1 MSEQATSADA
11 AGGREPASGAELL
24 REDLSAEL
32 DAMAAAGTL
41 KTIQVLESP
50 QGPEVEL
57 RGRGRAVVLSS
68 NDYLGLAA
76 HPEVIAAGHAAL
88 DRYGAGTASV
98 RFICGLFAPH
108 LELEADLA
116 DFLGTEAALTYTSC
130 WNANHAVLDALCD
143 AQTEVF
149 SDALN
154 HASIID
160 AIRLARPAAKS
171 IYPHSD
177 LDALAGALA
186 ASTMRRKLVVTDG
199 VFSMEGDL
207 ARLPELIDLCRE
219 HGAVLIVD
227 DSHGLGV
234 LGERGAG
241 TGEHFGLADEVDI
254 TTGTL
259 GKALGGAAGGF
270 VAGDS
275 ALCRVLEQR
284 SRPQLFSNGLAPA
297 VAAGSRRALG
307 LLAEDPG
314 LVGRLRENVATFRGL
329 LGARDLEPLPG
340 DSAIVPLIVGE
351 TSVAIDASRRLL
363 DDGVFVTGFGFPVVP
378 EGTARIRAQ
387 ISAAHTERQLM
398 RAADA
403 LSAALARGDLGAP
416 GSPQPQPFSQG
427 PVMAKVRPGYWMWTK
442 SHLPSGE

>member
-1 MSEQATSADA
+1 MSDGTAI
-11 AGGREPASGAELL
+11 AGGELLRLELGAELDTM
-24 REDLSAEL
+24 RD
-32 DAMAAAGTL
+32 AGTL
-41 KTIQVLESP
+41 KTIQTLRSP

-57 RGRGRAVVLSS
+57 RDRGRAIVLSS

-76 HPEVIAAGHAAL
+76 RPEVIAAGHEAL
-88 DRYGAGTASV
+88 DAYGAGTASV
-98 RFICGLFAPH
+98 RFICGLFEPH
-108 LELEADLA
+108 LALEADLA
-116 DFLGTEAALTYTSC
+116 RFLGTEAALTYTSC

-143 AQTEVF
+143 AETEVF

-177 LDALAGALA
+177 LAALEGALA
-186 ASTMRRKLVVTDG
+186 ASTARRKLLVTDG

-207 ARLPELIDLCRE
+207 ARLPELVDLCRT

-234 LGERGAG
+234 LGARGAG
-241 TGEHFGLADEVDI
+241 TAEHFGLADVVDI

-259 GKALGGAAGGF
+259 GKALGGGAGGF
-270 VAGDS
+270 VAG
-275 ALCRVLEQR
+275 AGPLCKVLEQR
-284 SRPQLFSNGLAPA
+284 SRPQLFSNGLAPT
-297 VAAGSRRALG
+297 VAASSRRALG

-314 LVGRLRENVATFRGL
+314 LVDALRANVATFRRL
-329 LGARDLEPLPG
+329 LGERDLEPLPG

-363 DDGVFVTGFGFPVVP
+363 DEGVFVTGFGFPVVP

-387 ISAAHTERQLM
+387 ISAAHTEAQLT

-403 LSAALARGDLGAP
+403 LRRSL
-416 GSPQPQPFSQG
+416 S
-427 PVMAKVRPGYWMWTK
+427 
-442 SHLPSGE
+442 

>member
-1 MSEQATSADA
+1 M
-11 AGGREPASGAELL
+11 SGAELL
-24 REDLSAEL
+24 RRDLSTEL
-32 DAMAAAGTL
+32 EAMRDAGTL

-76 HPEVIAAGHAAL
+76 HPEVIAAAHAAL

-108 LELEADLA
+108 LDLEADLA
-116 DFLGTEAALTYTSC
+116 SFLGTEAALTYTSC
-130 WNANHAVLDALCD
+130 WNANHAILDALCD
-143 AQTEVF
+143 AETEVF

-177 LDALAGALA
+177 LGALAGALA

-207 ARLPELIDLCRE
+207 ARLPELIDLCRA

-241 TGEHFGLADEVDI
+241 TGEHFGLAAEVDI

-270 VAGDS
+270 VAGNA
-275 ALCRVLEQR
+275 ALCQVLEQR

-297 VAAGSRRALG
+297 VAASARRALG

-314 LVGRLRENVATFRGL
+314 LVGRLRENVATFRAL
-329 LGARDLEPLPG
+329 LAARDLEPLPG
-340 DSAIVPLIVGE
+340 NSAIVPLIVGE

-387 ISAAHTERQLM
+387 ISAAHSTDQLT

-403 LSAALARGDLGAP
+403 LATTLR
-416 GSPQPQPFSQG
+416 
-427 PVMAKVRPGYWMWTK
+427 
-442 SHLPSGE
+442 

>member
-1 MSEQATSADA
+1 MSEPTAT
-11 AGGREPASGAELL
+11 SGAELL
-24 REDLSAEL
+24 REELSAEL
-32 DAMAAAGTL
+32 DAMGEAGTL

-57 RGRGRAVVLSS
+57 RGRGGAIVLSS

-108 LELEADLA
+108 LELEADLSS
-116 DFLGTEAALTYTSC
+116 FLGTEAALTYTSC

-143 AQTEVF
+143 AETEVF

-177 LDALAGALA
+177 LDALADALA

-207 ARLPELIDLCRE
+207 VRLPELIDLCRE

-259 GKALGGAAGGF
+259 GKALGGGAGGF
-270 VAGDS
+270 VAGDA

-284 SRPQLFSNGLAPA
+284 SRPQLFSNGLAPT
-297 VAAGSRRALG
+297 VAASSRRALG
-307 LLAEDPG
+307 LLSEDPG
-314 LVGRLRENVATFRGL
+314 LVGRLRENVATFRDL
-329 LGARDLEPLPG
+329 LAARDLEPLPG

-351 TSVAIDASRRLL
+351 TATAIDASRRLL

-387 ISAAHTERQLM
+387 ISAAHTTDQLT

-403 LSAALARGDLGAP
+403 LSAALA
-416 GSPQPQPFSQG
+416 
-427 PVMAKVRPGYWMWTK
+427 
-442 SHLPSGE
+442 

>member
-1 MSEQATSADA
+1 MSDGTIA
-11 AGGREPASGAELL
+11 AGGELL
-24 REDLSAEL
+24 REELAAEL
-32 DAMAAAGTL
+32 EAMGAAGTL

-50 QGPEVEL
+50 QGPEVTL

-68 NDYLGLAA
+68 NDYLGLAD
-76 HPEVIAAGHAAL
+76 HPEVVEAGRAAL
-88 DRYGAGTASV
+88 ERYGAGTASV
-98 RFICGLFAPH
+98 RFICGLFEPH

-116 DFLGTEAALTYTSC
+116 TFLGTEAALTYTSC

-143 AQTEVF
+143 AETEVF

-177 LDALAGALA
+177 LEALAEALA

-207 ARLPELIDLCRE
+207 ARLPELVDLCRA

-241 TGEHFGLADEVDI
+241 TAEHFQLGTDVVDI

-270 VAGDS
+270 VAGAS
-275 ALCRVLEQR
+275 PLCRVLEQR
-284 SRPQLFSNGLAPA
+284 SRPQLFSNGLAPT
-297 VAAGSRRALG
+297 VAASSRRALE
-307 LLAEDPG
+307 LLSEDPG
-314 LVGRLRENVATFRGL
+314 LVGRLRVNVATFRRL
-329 LGARDLEPLPG
+329 LGERGLEPLPG

-351 TSVAIDASRRLL
+351 TATAIDASRRLL

-387 ISAAHTERQLM
+387 ISAAHTEPQLQ

-403 LSAALARGDLGAP
+403 LAAALA
-416 GSPQPQPFSQG
+416 
-427 PVMAKVRPGYWMWTK
+427 
-442 SHLPSGE
+442 

>member
-1 MSEQATSADA
+1 MSEA
-11 AGGREPASGAELL
+11 AASGETTSGYVPISGATLL
-24 REDLSAEL
+24 REELLAEL
-32 DAMAAAGTL
+32 DTMRDAGTL
-41 KTIQVLESP
+41 KTIQVLVSP
-50 QGPEVEL
+50 QGPEVTL
-57 RGRGRAVVLSS
+57 QGRGRAIVLSS

-76 HPEVIAAGHAAL
+76 HAEVIAAAHAAL

-98 RFICGLFAPH
+98 RFICGLFEPH
-108 LELEADLA
+108 LELEAALA
-116 DFLGTEAALTYTSC
+116 EFLGTEAALTYTSC

-143 AQTEVF
+143 GKTEVF

-177 LDALAGALA
+177 LTALEQALD
-186 ASTMRRKLVVTDG
+186 ASTSRRKLVVTDG

-207 ARLPELIDLCRE
+207 ARLPELVDLCRA

-234 LGERGAG
+234 LGGRGAG
-241 TGEHFGLADEVDI
+241 TAEHFGLGADAVDI

-270 VAGDS
+270 VAS
-275 ALCRVLEQR
+275 SAALCGVLEQR

-297 VAAGSRRALG
+297 VAASSRRALG
-307 LLAEDPG
+307 LLAEGPG
-314 LVGRLRENVATFRGL
+314 LVDRLRDNVATFRRL
-329 LGARDLEPLPG
+329 LGERGLEPLPG
-340 DSAIVPLIVGE
+340 ESAIVPLIVGE

-363 DDGVFVTGFGFPVVP
+363 DDGVFVTGFGYPVVP

-387 ISAAHTERQLM
+387 ISAAHTNEQLTS
-398 RAADA
+398 AADA
-403 LSAALARGDLGAP
+403 LAAALA
-416 GSPQPQPFSQG
+416 
-427 PVMAKVRPGYWMWTK
+427 
-442 SHLPSGE
+442 

>member
-1 MSEQATSADA
+1 MSGATPDNATGSDEAVSGHESEDI
-11 AGGREPASGAELL
+11 ASGHVPTTGAELL
-24 REDLSAEL
+24 RLELSAEL
-32 DAMAAAGTL
+32 DTMREAGTL

-68 NDYLGLAA
+68 NDYLGMAGR
-76 HPEVIAAGHAAL
+76 PEVIAAGHAAL
-88 DRYGAGTASV
+88 DSYGAGTASV

-116 DFLGTEAALTYTSC
+116 KFLGTEAALTYTSC

-143 AQTEVF
+143 AETEVF

-177 LDALAGALA
+177 LDELERALA
-186 ASTMRRKLVVTDG
+186 ASTIRRKLVVTDG

-207 ARLPELIDLCRE
+207 ARLPELVALCRE

-234 LGERGAG
+234 LGARGAG
-241 TGEHFGLADEVDI
+241 TGEHFGIADQVDI

-270 VAGDS
+270 VAGS
-275 ALCRVLEQR
+275 AALCQVLEQR
-284 SRPQLFSNGLAPA
+284 SRPQLFSNGLAPT
-297 VAAGSRRALG
+297 VAASSRRALG

-314 LVGRLRENVATFRGL
+314 LVDRLRANVATFRRL
-329 LGARDLEPLPG
+329 LGERGLEPLPG

-351 TSVAIDASRRLL
+351 TSTAIDASRRLL

-387 ISAAHTERQLM
+387 ISAAHTEPQLM
-398 RAADA
+398 LAADA
-403 LSAALARGDLGAP
+403 LSAAL
-416 GSPQPQPFSQG
+416 
-427 PVMAKVRPGYWMWTK
+427 T
-442 SHLPSGE
+442 

>member
-1 MSEQATSADA
+1 MSDGTQV
-11 AGGREPASGAELL
+11 AGGELLRLELGAELDTM
-24 REDLSAEL
+24 RD
-32 DAMAAAGTL
+32 AGTL
-41 KTIQVLESP
+41 KTIQTLRSP

-57 RGRGRAVVLSS
+57 RGRGRAIVLSS

-76 HPEVIAAGHAAL
+76 RPEVIAAGHEAL
-88 DRYGAGTASV
+88 DAYGAGTASV
-98 RFICGLFAPH
+98 RFICGLFEPH
-108 LELEADLA
+108 LALEADLA
-116 DFLGTEAALTYTSC
+116 RFLGTDAALTYTSC

-143 AQTEVF
+143 AETEVF

-177 LDALAGALA
+177 LAALAEALT
-186 ASTMRRKLVVTDG
+186 ASTARRKLLVTDG

-207 ARLPELIDLCRE
+207 ARLPELVDLCRA

-241 TGEHFGLADEVDI
+241 TAEHFGLADVVDI

-259 GKALGGAAGGF
+259 GKALGGGAGGF
-270 VAGDS
+270 VAGP
-275 ALCRVLEQR
+275 APLCEVLEQR
-284 SRPQLFSNGLAPA
+284 SRPQLFSNGLAPT
-297 VAAGSRRALG
+297 VAASSRRALG

-314 LVGRLRENVATFRGL
+314 LVDALRANIATFRRL
-329 LGARDLEPLPG
+329 LGERGLEPLPG

-351 TSVAIDASRRLL
+351 TSVAIEASRRLL
-363 DDGVFVTGFGFPVVP
+363 DEGVFVTGFGFPVVP

-387 ISAAHTERQLM
+387 ISAAHTEAQM
-398 RAADA
+398 TTAADA
-403 LSAALARGDLGAP
+403 LAVALR
-416 GSPQPQPFSQG
+416 
-427 PVMAKVRPGYWMWTK
+427 
-442 SHLPSGE
+442 

>member
-1 MSEQATSADA
+1 MSAHVPTT
-11 AGGREPASGAELL
+11 GAELL
-24 REDLSAEL
+24 RLELSAEL
-32 DAMAAAGTL
+32 DTMREAGTL

-50 QGPEVEL
+50 QGPEVKL
-57 RGRGRAVVLSS
+57 RGRGEAIVLSS
-68 NDYLGLAA
+68 NDYLGMAGR
-76 HPEVIAAGHAAL
+76 PEVIAAGHAAL
-88 DRYGAGTASV
+88 DEYGAGTASV
-98 RFICGLFAPH
+98 RFICGLFSPH
-108 LELEADLA
+108 LELETDLA
-116 DFLGTEAALTYTSC
+116 RFLGTEGALTYTSC

-143 AQTEVF
+143 AETEVF

-177 LDALAGALA
+177 LEALERALA

-207 ARLPELIDLCRE
+207 ARLPELVEMTRR

-234 LGERGAG
+234 LGARGAG
-241 TGEHFGLADEVDI
+241 TGEHFGIADQVDI

-270 VAGDS
+270 VAGDA
-275 ALCRVLEQR
+275 ALCEVLEQR
-284 SRPQLFSNGLAPA
+284 SRPQLFSNGLAPT
-297 VAAGSRRALG
+297 VAASSRRALG

-314 LVGRLRENVATFRGL
+314 LVDTLRANVATFRRL
-329 LGARDLEPLPG
+329 LGERGLEPLPG

-351 TSVAIDASRRLL
+351 TSVAIEASRRLL

-387 ISAAHTERQLM
+387 ISAAHTEPQLT

-403 LSAALARGDLGAP
+403 LSAAL
-416 GSPQPQPFSQG
+416 
-427 PVMAKVRPGYWMWTK
+427 T
-442 SHLPSGE
+442 

>member
-1 MSEQATSADA
+1 MSDGTTDSA
-11 AGGREPASGAELL
+11 ASGGSTKARGEMTSGAGLL
-24 REDLSAEL
+24 RDDLSAEL
-32 DAMAAAGTL
+32 DAMAEAGTL

-76 HPEVIAAGHAAL
+76 HPDVIAAGHAAL

-108 LELEADLA
+108 LDLEADLA
-116 DFLGTEAALTYTSC
+116 SFLGTEAALTYTSC

-143 AQTEVF
+143 AETEVF

-171 IYPHSD
+171 IYLHSD
-177 LDALAGALA
+177 LDAMAAALA

-259 GKALGGAAGGF
+259 GKALGGGAGGF
-270 VAGDS
+270 VAGDA

-284 SRPQLFSNGLAPA
+284 SRPQLFSNGLAPT
-297 VAAGSRRALG
+297 VAASSRRALG

-314 LVGRLRENVATFRGL
+314 LVGRLRENVATFRAL
-329 LGARDLEPLPG
+329 LAARDLEPLPG

-351 TSVAIDASRRLL
+351 TSTAITASHRLL

-387 ISAAHTERQLM
+387 ISAAHTPDQLT

-403 LSAALARGDLGAP
+403 LAAALR
-416 GSPQPQPFSQG
+416 
-427 PVMAKVRPGYWMWTK
+427 
-442 SHLPSGE
+442 

>member
-1 MSEQATSADA
+1 MSDGTVA
-11 AGGREPASGAELL
+11 AGGGLL
-24 REDLSAEL
+24 REELAAEL
-32 DAMAAAGTL
+32 ETMATAGTL

-50 QGPEVEL
+50 QGPEVTL
-57 RGRGRAVVLSS
+57 RGRGQAIVLSS
-68 NDYLGLAA
+68 NDYLGLAG
-76 HPEVIAAGHAAL
+76 HPEVIAAGRAAL
-88 DRYGAGTASV
+88 VRYGAGTASV
-98 RFICGLFAPH
+98 RFICGLFEPH

-116 DFLGTEAALTYTSC
+116 GFLGTEAALTYTSC

-143 AQTEVF
+143 KETEVF

-177 LDALAGALA
+177 LEALERDLA
-186 ASTMRRKLVVTDG
+186 ASTMRRKLVITDG

-207 ARLPELIDLCRE
+207 ARLPELVEICRR

-241 TGEHFGLADEVDI
+241 TAEHFGLTDVVDI

-270 VAGDS
+270 VAG
-275 ALCRVLEQR
+275 AAPLCRVLEQR
-284 SRPQLFSNGLAPA
+284 SRPQLFSNGLAPT
-297 VAAGSRRALG
+297 VAASSRRALG
-307 LLAEDPG
+307 LLREDPG
-314 LVGRLRENVATFRGL
+314 LVGRLRDNVATFRRL
-329 LGARDLEPLPG
+329 LGEHGLEPLPG

-387 ISAAHTERQLM
+387 ISAAHTEPQLS

-403 LSAALARGDLGAP
+403 LAAALA
-416 GSPQPQPFSQG
+416 
-427 PVMAKVRPGYWMWTK
+427 
-442 SHLPSGE
+442 

>member
-1 MSEQATSADA
+1 MSDGTAI
-11 AGGREPASGAELL
+11 AGGRLLELEL
-24 REDLSAEL
+24 AAEL
-32 DAMAAAGTL
+32 DTMREAGTL
-41 KTIQVLESP
+41 KTIQTLSSP

-57 RGRGRAVVLSS
+57 RGRGRAIVLSS
-68 NDYLGLAA
+68 NDYLGMAA

-88 DRYGAGTASV
+88 DSYGAGTASV
-98 RFICGLFAPH
+98 RFICGLFEPH
-108 LELEADLA
+108 LALEADLA
-116 DFLGTEAALTYTSC
+116 EFLGTEAALTYTSC

-143 AQTEVF
+143 ADTEIF

-177 LDALAGALA
+177 LDALARALT
-186 ASTMRRKLVVTDG
+186 ASTARRKLVVTDG

-207 ARLPELIDLCRE
+207 ARLPDLVELCRA

-241 TGEHFGLADEVDI
+241 TAEHFGVADAVDI

-259 GKALGGAAGGF
+259 GKALGGGAGGF
-270 VAGDS
+270 VAG
-275 ALCRVLEQR
+275 AAPLCRVLEQR
-284 SRPQLFSNGLAPA
+284 SRPQLFSNGLAPT
-297 VAAGSRRALG
+297 VAASSRRALG
-307 LLAEDPG
+307 LLAEDPS
-314 LVGRLRENVATFRGL
+314 LVGRLRDNVATFRRL
-329 LGARDLEPLPG
+329 LAERDLEPLPG

-351 TSVAIDASRRLL
+351 TSVAIAASRRLL
-363 DDGVFVTGFGFPVVP
+363 DEGVFVTGFGFPVVP

-387 ISAAHTERQLM
+387 ISAAHTEAQLT
-398 RAADA
+398 RAAEA
-403 LSAALARGDLGAP
+403 LAAALR
-416 GSPQPQPFSQG
+416 
-427 PVMAKVRPGYWMWTK
+427 
-442 SHLPSGE
+442 

>member
-1 MSEQATSADA
+1 MS
-11 AGGREPASGAELL
+11 GGAPTSGAELL
-24 REDLSAEL
+24 RLELSAEL
-32 DAMAAAGTL
+32 DTMREAGTL

-57 RGRGRAVVLSS
+57 RGRGQAIVLSS
-68 NDYLGLAA
+68 NDYLGLAG
-76 HPEVIAAGHAAL
+76 HPEVIAAGHAGL
-88 DRYGAGTASV
+88 DAYGAGTASV

-108 LELEADLA
+108 LELEAALA
-116 DFLGTEAALTYTSC
+116 EFLGSERALTYTSC

-143 AQTEVF
+143 GETEVF

-177 LDALAGALA
+177 IGALA
-186 ASTMRRKLVVTDG
+186 QALGASTMRRKLVITDG

-207 ARLPELIDLCRE
+207 ARLPELVDLCRE

-234 LGERGAG
+234 LGARGAG
-241 TGEHFGLADEVDI
+241 TGEHFGLADAVDI

-270 VAGDS
+270 VAGDA
-275 ALCRVLEQR
+275 ALCEVLEQR
-284 SRPQLFSNGLAPA
+284 SRPQLFSNGLAPT
-297 VAAGSRRALG
+297 VAASARRALG
-307 LLAEDPG
+307 LLAADPG
-314 LVGRLRENVATFRGL
+314 LVGRLRENVATFRRL
-329 LGARDLEPLPG
+329 LGERGLEPLDG
-340 DSAIVPLIVGE
+340 ESAIVPLIVGE
-351 TSVAIDASRRLL
+351 TATAIDASRRLL
-363 DDGVFVTGFGFPVVP
+363 DDGVFVTGFGYPVVP

-387 ISAAHTERQLM
+387 ISAAHTEPQLT

-403 LSAALARGDLGAP
+403 LAAALA
-416 GSPQPQPFSQG
+416 
-427 PVMAKVRPGYWMWTK
+427 
-442 SHLPSGE
+442 

>member
-1 MSEQATSADA
+1 MSGATSAGT
-11 AGGREPASGAELL
+11 AGGAGPIGGGERLALELA
-24 REDLSAEL
+24 AEL
-32 DAMAAAGTL
+32 DTMREAGTL

-57 RGRGRAVVLSS
+57 RGRGRAIVLSS

-88 DRYGAGTASV
+88 DGYGAGTASV
-98 RFICGLFAPH
+98 RFICGLFEPH

-116 DFLGTEAALTYTSC
+116 GFLGTEAALTYTSC

-143 AQTEVF
+143 GETEVF

-177 LDALAGALA
+177 VEALERALS
-186 ASTMRRKLVVTDG
+186 ASTMRRKLVITDG

-207 ARLPELIDLCRE
+207 ARLPELVDLCHR
-219 HGAVLIVD
+219 HDAVLIVD

-234 LGERGAG
+234 LGARGAG
-241 TGEHFGLADEVDI
+241 TAEHFGLADAVDI

-259 GKALGGAAGGF
+259 GKALGGGAGGF
-270 VAGDS
+270 VAGP
-275 ALCRVLEQR
+275 APLCAVLEQR
-284 SRPQLFSNGLAPA
+284 SRPQLFSNGLAPT
-297 VAAGSRRALG
+297 VAASSRRALG
-307 LLAEDPG
+307 LLSEDPG
-314 LVGRLRENVATFRGL
+314 LVDRLRANVATFRRL
-329 LGARDLEPLPG
+329 LGERDLEPLPG
-340 DSAIVPLIVGE
+340 ESAIVPLIVGE
-351 TSVAIDASRRLL
+351 TSVAIQASRRLL

-387 ISAAHTERQLM
+387 ISAAHSEGQLT

-403 LSAALARGDLGAP
+403 LAAAL
-416 GSPQPQPFSQG
+416 
-427 PVMAKVRPGYWMWTK
+427 V
-442 SHLPSGE
+442 

>member
-1 MSEQATSADA
+1 MSDERAGDERRRGIAAMSDESMANRAT
-11 AGGREPASGAELL
+11 GGGTLLRDELAAELEEM
-24 REDLSAEL
+24 R
-32 DAMAAAGTL
+32 AAGTL
-41 KTIQVLESP
+41 KTIQVLASP
-50 QGPEVEL
+50 QGPEVTL
-57 RGRGRAVVLSS
+57 QGRGRAIVLSS

-76 HPEVIAAGHAAL
+76 HPEVIAAAHAAL

-98 RFICGLFAPH
+98 RFICGLFEPH
-108 LELEADLA
+108 LELEAALA
-116 DFLGTEAALTYTSC
+116 EFLGTEAALTYTSC

-143 AQTEVF
+143 ADTEVF

-177 LDALAGALA
+177 LTTLGQALG
-186 ASTMRRKLVVTDG
+186 ASTARRKLVVTDG

-207 ARLPELIDLCRE
+207 ARLPELVDLCHR
-219 HGAVLIVD
+219 HSAVLIVD

-234 LGERGAG
+234 LGVRGAG
-241 TGEHFGLADEVDI
+241 TAEHFGLGADAVDI

-270 VAGDS
+270 VAS
-275 ALCRVLEQR
+275 SAALCGVLEQR

-307 LLAEDPG
+307 LLAEGPG
-314 LVGRLRENVATFRGL
+314 LVDRLRDNVATFRRL
-329 LGARDLEPLPG
+329 LGERRLEPLPG
-340 DSAIVPLIVGE
+340 ESAIVPLIVGE

-363 DDGVFVTGFGFPVVP
+363 DDGVFVTGFGHPVVP

-387 ISAAHTERQLM
+387 ISAAHTTEQLT

-403 LSAALARGDLGAP
+403 LADALG
-416 GSPQPQPFSQG
+416 
-427 PVMAKVRPGYWMWTK
+427 
-442 SHLPSGE
+442 

>member
-1 MSEQATSADA
+1 MSDAATSGETTSGYVPIAGA
-11 AGGREPASGAELL
+11 ALL
-24 REDLSAEL
+24 REELAAEL
-32 DAMAAAGTL
+32 DTMRDAGTL
-41 KTIQVLESP
+41 KTIQVLNSP
-50 QGPEVEL
+50 QGPEVTL
-57 RGRGRAVVLSS
+57 RGRGGAIVLSS

-88 DRYGAGTASV
+88 DDYGAGTASV
-98 RFICGLFAPH
+98 RFICGLFEPH
-108 LELEADLA
+108 LELEAALA
-116 DFLGTEAALTYTSC
+116 EFLGSEAALTYTSC

-143 AQTEVF
+143 AETEVF

-177 LDALAGALA
+177 LEALELALA

-199 VFSMEGDL
+199 VFSIEGDL
-207 ARLPELIDLCRE
+207 ARLPELVDLCRR

-234 LGERGAG
+234 LGARGAG
-241 TGEHFGLADEVDI
+241 TADHFRLGPDAVDI

-270 VAGDS
+270 VAGS
-275 ALCRVLEQR
+275 AALCGVLEQR
-284 SRPQLFSNGLAPA
+284 SRPQLFSNGLAPT
-297 VAAGSRRALG
+297 VAASSRRALG
-307 LLAEDPG
+307 LLAAGPD
-314 LVGRLRENVATFRGL
+314 LVDRLRDNVGAFRRM
-329 LGARDLEPLPG
+329 LGERGLEPLPG
-340 DSAIVPLIVGE
+340 ESAIVPLIVGE
-351 TSVAIDASRRLL
+351 TATAIDASSRLL
-363 DDGVFVTGFGFPVVP
+363 DDGVFVTGFGYPVVP

-387 ISAAHTERQLM
+387 ISAAHTEAQLT

-403 LSAALARGDLGAP
+403 LAAALA
-416 GSPQPQPFSQG
+416 
-427 PVMAKVRPGYWMWTK
+427 
-442 SHLPSGE
+442 

>member
-1 MSEQATSADA
+1 MSDGTAT
-11 AGGREPASGAELL
+11 AGGDLL
-24 REDLSAEL
+24 RRELAAEL
-32 DAMAAAGTL
+32 DAMGEAGTL
-41 KTIQVLESP
+41 KTIQTLRSP

-57 RGRGRAVVLSS
+57 RGRGRAIVLSS
-68 NDYLGLAA
+68 NDYLGMAA

-88 DRYGAGTASV
+88 DSYGAGTASV
-98 RFICGLFAPH
+98 RFICGLFEPH
-108 LELEADLA
+108 LALEADLA
-116 DFLGTEAALTYTSC
+116 EFLGTEAALTYTSC

-143 AQTEVF
+143 AATEVF

-186 ASTMRRKLVVTDG
+186 ASGARRKLVVTDG

-207 ARLPELIDLCRE
+207 ARLPELVDLCRA

-234 LGERGAG
+234 LGERGGG
-241 TGEHFGLADEVDI
+241 TAEHYGVADAVDI

-259 GKALGGAAGGF
+259 GKALGGGAGGF
-270 VAGDS
+270 VAG
-275 ALCRVLEQR
+275 AGPLCQVLEQR
-284 SRPQLFSNGLAPA
+284 SRPQLFSNGLAPT
-297 VAAGSRRALG
+297 VAASSRRALG

-314 LVGRLRENVATFRGL
+314 LVGRLHDNVATFRRL
-329 LGARDLEPLPG
+329 LGERDLEPLPG

-351 TSVAIDASRRLL
+351 TSVAIAASRLLL
-363 DDGVFVTGFGFPVVP
+363 DEGVFVTGFGFPVVP

-387 ISAAHTERQLM
+387 ISAAHTEAQLT

-403 LSAALARGDLGAP
+403 LAAALP
-416 GSPQPQPFSQG
+416 
-427 PVMAKVRPGYWMWTK
+427 
-442 SHLPSGE
+442 

>member
-1 MSEQATSADA
+1 MSDA
-11 AGGREPASGAELL
+11 AATSGAELL
-24 REDLSAEL
+24 REELSAEL
-32 DAMAAAGTL
+32 DAMGEAGTL
-41 KTIQVLESP
+41 KRIQVLESP

-116 DFLGTEAALTYTSC
+116 RFLDTEAALTYTSC

-143 AQTEVF
+143 AETEVF

-186 ASTMRRKLVVTDG
+186 TSTMRRKLVVTDG

-207 ARLPELIDLCRE
+207 TRLPELIDLCHE

-241 TGEHFGLADEVDI
+241 TGEHFGLADQVDI

-259 GKALGGAAGGF
+259 GKALGGGAGGF
-270 VAGDS
+270 VAGDA

-284 SRPQLFSNGLAPA
+284 SRPQLFSNGLAPT
-297 VAAGSRRALG
+297 VAASSRRALG

-314 LVGRLRENVATFRGL
+314 LVGRLRENVATFRAL
-329 LGARDLEPLPG
+329 LAARDLEPLPG

-351 TSVAIDASRRLL
+351 TSTAIDASRRLL

-387 ISAAHTERQLM
+387 ISAAHTPDQLT

-403 LSAALARGDLGAP
+403 LASAL
-416 GSPQPQPFSQG
+416 
-427 PVMAKVRPGYWMWTK
+427 T
-442 SHLPSGE
+442 